1 MLQRLGRSVSVIL
14 LGLAAPVWAQSPP
27 PASVRTAR
35 TVVYHPRDLVA
46 LRARVHYTTLIVLPE
61 GEAVVEATCG
71 DKEVWIVNVRDGLV
85 SVKPAKTGTET
96 NLNLITTSG
105 QVYAFLLSEVSETK
119 GVEPDL
125 TVYLDRDDTD
135 PPTTAAMVAPKYV
148 PAAQLDDFKAQAELA
163 RDQAT
168 KATTAARADVEAAV
182 TTFRTTYPAS
192 MVFSYRILQ
201 DKPPFFVRAMW
212 HDDHRTF
219 IQTSATE
226 LPALYAYQDRMPAL
240 VNFEV
245 QDGTYVVPKI
255 LADGYLQ
262 LGAARLGFRS
272 TEGR

>member
-1 MLQRLGRSVSVIL
+1 MLQRLGIGVSLVL
-14 LGLAAPVWAQSPP
+14 LGAVSPIWAQAPPAAPM
-27 PASVRTAR
+27 RTAR
-35 TVVYHPRDLVA
+35 TVVYHARDLVA
-46 LRARVHYTTLIVLPE
+46 LRARVHYTTLIVLPD
-61 GEAVVEATCG
+61 GESVVEATCG

-85 SVKPAKTGTET
+85 SVKPAKTGAET

-135 PPTTAAMVAPKYV
+135 SPATAVSAPKYV
-148 PAAQLDDFKAQAELA
+148 PAAQLEDFKAQADLA

-168 KATTAARADVEAAV
+168 RATTAARADVEAAV

-192 MVFSYRILQ
+192 MVFSYRVLQ
-201 DKPPFFVRAMW
+201 DKPPFFVHAMW

-219 IQTSATE
+219 IQTSAKE
-226 LPALYAYQDRMPAL
+226 LPALYEYQDRMPAL
-240 VNFEV
+240 VNFDV

-255 LADGYLQ
+255 LTDGYLQ

>member
-27 PASVRTAR
+27 SAPMRTAR
-35 TVVYHPRDLVA
+35 TVVYHARDLVA
-46 LRARVHYTTLIVLPE
+46 LRARVHYTTLIVLPD
-61 GEAVVEATCG
+61 GESVVEATCG

-85 SVKPAKTGTET
+85 SVKPAKAGAET
-96 NLNLITTSG
+96 NLNLVTTSG

-135 PPTTAAMVAPKYV
+135 RPATTASAPKYV
-148 PAAQLDDFKAQAELA
+148 PAAQLDDFKAQADLA
-163 RDQAT
+163 RVQAT
-168 KATTAARADVEAAV
+168 RATETARADVEAAV
-182 TTFRTTYPAS
+182 TTYRTTYPAS

-219 IQTSATE
+219 IQTAAKE
-226 LPALYAYQDRMPAL
+226 LPALYEYQDRLPAL

-255 LADGYLQ
+255 LDDGYLQ